1 MRSTF
6 RNWGRERTDFRA
18 ELLALSLAHTMG
30 SAVERAYARDD
41 AIEPIGVSC
50 RVCDRQDCEQ
60 RAFPSLSTPLR
71 LDENVR
77 GAGFYAATPGEG
89 S

>member
-41 AIEPIGVSC
+41 AIEQR
-50 RVCDRQDCEQ
+50 RVI
-60 RAFPSLSTPLR
+60 L
-71 LDENVR
+71 
-77 GAGFYAATPGEG
+77 AAWAEFVAQNR
-89 S
+89 